1 MCDCQCTSVSFYPMS
16 NRIESKNRFVSVN
29 RTESNPIIFPR
40 IGMLFTVVTESWE
53 HEEILDCE
61 VNLTGHVLFRCD
73 RILVINRG
81 GGVLLYVKSIWELV
95 EFHTKTQHGEHVW
108 CQIGKL
114 VIGVT

>member
-1 MCDCQCTSVSFYPMS
+1 MYKRQLLSNVESNRIEKSIRQRES
-16 NRIESKNRFVSVN
+16 NRIESNY
-29 RTESNPIIFPR
+29 FPR

-53 HEEILDCE
+53 HEGILDCE

-108 CQIGKL
+108 CQTVRL
-114 VIGVT
+114 VS